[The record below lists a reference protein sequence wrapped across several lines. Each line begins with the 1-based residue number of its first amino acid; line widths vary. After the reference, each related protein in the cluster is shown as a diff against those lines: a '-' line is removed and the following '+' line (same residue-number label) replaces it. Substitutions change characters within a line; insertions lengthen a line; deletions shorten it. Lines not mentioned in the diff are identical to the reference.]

1 MTREDFF
8 IALLPAFLIHTSGG
22 AALAGS
28 SFNEAGAIVC
38 VNAKWEEKEVEKGHK
53 FVDYAGPC
61 VIVPDDASVPKKVED
76 CAGNYEF
83 MPDGSWKS
91 AGSCTSDFKNGDK
104 LFLTWE
110 EGSHLKEYVYT
121 YTGGEG
127 KYKGAKGGGTYKT
140 DELTSTLYGGRKS
153 GKLELP

>member
-1 MTREDFF
+1 MTSEKFF
-8 IALLPAFLIHTSGG
+8 IALVPAFLIFGSEG
-22 AALAGS
+22 AALGGS
-28 SFNEAGAIVC
+28 IVREKGAIVC

-61 VIVPDDASVPKKVED
+61 VIVPDDVSLPKKVED
-76 CAGNYEF
+76 CVGIYEF
-83 MPDGSWKS
+83 MPDGSWRS
-91 AGSCTSDFKNGDK
+91 GGSCSTDFKNGDK

-127 KYKGAKGGGTYKT
+127 KYKGAQGGGTYKT
-140 DELTSTLYGGRKS
+140 DELTTTLYGGRKT